1 MKYQILL
8 VALFPFF
15 SVLHVV
21 AQLRTGEWKTHYSYT
36 CVTTVEDGGDLVYAL
51 GDNSLFSVNKSDKSI
66 ATYSKVTG
74 LNGSDI
80 RCIKYDAIS
89 DLLVLAYSDGN
100 IDLLYS
106 NGSVVNL
113 PELKNSSVAADKSP
127 NALTVDEK
135 GFIYLA
141 NKIGILLINPTKKE
155 IADTY
160 IIGQNSSYLPV
171 VSVTTT
177 KDSIYA
183 LTSDALYSAS
193 RKEPLLADY
202 QKWSKNG
209 SLPGGENKK
218 VLFVGGKF
226 YLQKQAGEVFFSD
239 NARIWNLLSEI
250 HYDDISSSD
259 NEYLLC
265 CHQLGLDCFKDCQH
279 VSSIVDMKVR
289 AANYNALADSYWLAA
304 DTMGLIMATE
314 GEMQQRFRPEGPYTN
329 GTFSL
334 EYANNRLYALTG
346 APINFSSNHNAEGA
360 LMILENEKWKN
371 ITKKDINPIA
381 YRGNNYFIS
390 LCHIALDEKDK
401 QHYFISSFRDGLY
414 EFRGDTLFRYFNG
427 NADGSTIEPMN
438 PSSPYDYVTVEGI
451 ALDKKGALWMTNALV
466 TNGVKV
472 KTEDDNWYSYSY
484 EGFSSPWR
492 TDRITVTSNNFKWM
506 NWPRSDGGILVI
518 NDKGKPEN
526 RSAHSFRM
534 IRYLPDQDGNSTLVT
549 PSYCYTEDLNG
560 NVWVGTDDG
569 VMEFRNVSNIFNAG
583 YSIRRPKIARNDG
596 TNYADFLLDD
606 QRVNAIVV
614 DGANRKWIGTNAS
627 GLLLMSED
635 GTEEIAHFTEGNS
648 PLISNQINSLALDQ
662 ETGELFI
669 ATDKGL
675 MSYKTDATES
685 GNDFEKI
692 KVFPNPVRENFTGV
706 ITIDGLVDGS
716 LVKITDAA
724 GNLVYRTKSNGGR
737 AVWDG
742 RNLSGRRVVAGVYF
756 ILGSVERGGE
766 TKSGVGK
773 FLLIR

>member
-1 MKYQILL
+1 
-8 VALFPFF
+8 
-15 SVLHVV
+15 
-21 AQLRTGEWKTHYSYT
+21 
-36 CVTTVEDGGDLVYAL
+36 
-51 GDNSLFSVNKSDKSI
+51 
-66 ATYSKVTG
+66 
-74 LNGSDI
+74 
-80 RCIKYDAIS
+80 
-89 DLLVLAYSDGN
+89 
-100 IDLLYS
+100 
-106 NGSVVNL
+106 
-113 PELKNSSVAADKSP
+113 
-127 NALTVDEK
+127 
-135 GFIYLA
+135 
-141 NKIGILLINPTKKE
+141 
-155 IADTY
+155 
-160 IIGQNSSYLPV
+160 
-171 VSVTTT
+171 
-177 KDSIYA
+177 
-183 LTSDALYSAS
+183 
-193 RKEPLLADY
+193 
-202 QKWSKNG
+202 
-209 SLPGGENKK
+209 
-218 VLFVGGKF
+218 
-226 YLQKQAGEVFFSD
+226 
-239 NARIWNLLSEI
+239 
-250 HYDDISSSD
+250 
-259 NEYLLC
+259 
-265 CHQLGLDCFKDCQH
+265 
-279 VSSIVDMKVR
+279 
-289 AANYNALADSYWLAA
+289 
-304 DTMGLIMATE
+304 
-314 GEMQQRFRPEGPYTN
+314 
-329 GTFSL
+329 
-334 EYANNRLYALTG
+334 
-346 APINFSSNHNAEGA
+346 
-360 LMILENEKWKN
+360 
-371 ITKKDINPIA
+371 
-381 YRGNNYFIS
+381 
-390 LCHIALDEKDK
+390 
-401 QHYFISSFRDGLY
+401 
-414 EFRGDTLFRYFNG
+414 
-427 NADGSTIEPMN
+427 
-438 PSSPYDYVTVEGI
+438 
-451 ALDKKGALWMTNALV
+451 MTNALV

-596 TNYADFLLDD
+596 TNYADFLLDG